1 MIKTWNDYDVPYKE
15 TDQRTPFKFPRLGNE
30 IYARGEISR
39 LTNSIHYFLDYVY
52 IIAVENGFHL
62 VVIHRQQVMMDKVFK
77 SVRSAKIAFSKL
89 FKDKTWK
96 ENIQVD
102 WSCFYSPE
110 KYWILDKNQTV
121 LRSRT
126 SCPTG
131 RDLIE

>member
-1 MIKTWNDYDVPYKE
+1 MPYKE
-15 TDQRTPFKFPRLGNE
+15 TNQSTPFKFPGLGNE

-62 VVIHRQQVMMDKVFK
+62 VVIHHRQVMMDKVFK
-77 SVRSAKIAFSKL
+77 SVRGAKISFSKL

-102 WSCFYSPE
+102 WSRFYSPE
-110 KYWILDKNQTV
+110 KYWIVEKNQIV
-121 LRSRT
+121 LRDRA
-126 SCPTG
+126 SCPAAEN
-131 RDLIE
+131 LAE